1 MRILLSLSLLAT
13 LLLSAC
19 GTGEKGDSSSSLDS
33 MFGGD
38 ETEVKT
44 DSTATVELPTS
55 EGPSEAPLVQT
66 TPNE

>member
-19 GTGEKGDSSSSLDS
+19 GTGEKSDSSGSLDS
-33 MFGGD
+33 MFGD

-55 EGPSEAPLVQT
+55 EGPSEAPLDQT